1 MKRQTIAV
9 LFALLCGALPAAASA
24 ATEHVV
30 LAGGCFWG
38 MQAVFESVKGVTSVV
53 AGFSGGTAAD
63 AHYDIVSTGTT
74 GHAESVDVTFDP
86 SRVSFKQL
94 LDVYFLVA
102 HDPTEFDRQ
111 GPDEGPQY
119 RSEIFYTTPEQRVQA
134 LAEIA
139 SLEREH
145 VYPGKIVTIVA
156 PFQAFYRAEDY
167 HQDYLVHNPDE
178 PYIVYNDLPKLRD
191 LRRRFPNLVNLDAAP
206 MRVIAS
212 R

>member
-1 MKRQTIAV
+1 V
-9 LFALLCGALPAAASA
+9 CSALPAAASA

-38 MQAVFESVKGVTSVV
+38 MQAVFESVKGVTSAV
-53 AGFSGGTAAD
+53 AGYSGGSAAD

-102 HDPTEFDRQ
+102 HDPTELDRQ
-111 GPDEGPQY
+111 GPDEGTQY
-119 RSEIFYTTPEQRVQA
+119 RSEIFFTTPEQRAEAQA
-134 LAEIA
+134 AID

-145 VYPGKIVTIVA
+145 VYPAKIVTIVA
-156 PFQAFYRAEDY
+156 PFRAFYPAEDY

-178 PYIVYNDLPKLRD
+178 PYIVYNDLPKLRE
-191 LRRRFPNLVNLDAAP
+191 LRKRFPNLVNLEAAP
-206 MRVIAS
+206 MRVVAS